1 LIEAR
6 ERKGV
11 VALTEPHLVRA
22 QALGL
27 ATAATE
33 GRTAAT
39 VRARM
44 ADFIG
49 GSCLAEPRVPC
60 L

>member
-1 LIEAR
+1 
-6 ERKGV
+6 
-11 VALTEPHLVRA
+11 
-22 QALGL
+22 L